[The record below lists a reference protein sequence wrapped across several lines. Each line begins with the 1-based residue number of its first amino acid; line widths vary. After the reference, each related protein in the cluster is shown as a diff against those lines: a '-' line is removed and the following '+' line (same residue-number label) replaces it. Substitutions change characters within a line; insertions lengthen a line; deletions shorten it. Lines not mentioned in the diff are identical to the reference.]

1 MGRCLA
7 IILPAVFVSFLIEN
21 SISLPIYGLLNPVQT
36 IVDPINNSTTKM
48 WVDVTKLTD
57 TEFINT
63 YHEEF
68 KDVDKVHT
76 LKAEKQEEKD
86 VKEEEEADDVDDD
99 NRYKAET
106 SIAPIE
112 FSVKSD

>member
-63 YHEEF
+63 TKTLTTYYSDN
-68 KDVDKVHT
+68 KTIDKTVKIH
-76 LKAEKQEEKD
+76 LLPNSQQIEEKMQIITWN
-86 VKEEEEADDVDDD
+86 D
-99 NRYKAET
+99 NCTFNQAKLNN
-106 SIAPIE
+106 
-112 FSVKSD
+112 